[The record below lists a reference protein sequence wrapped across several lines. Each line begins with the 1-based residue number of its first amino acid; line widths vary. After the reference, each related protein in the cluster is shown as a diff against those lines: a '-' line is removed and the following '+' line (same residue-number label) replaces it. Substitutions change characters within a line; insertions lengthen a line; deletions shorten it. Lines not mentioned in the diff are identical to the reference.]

1 MLPRVDLLDR
11 VATGATPWAVSL
23 HMISGRPEV
32 QLLLFAIAAFCAFCL
47 LIGHRTRLFTV
58 LSWLLLLSL
67 QNRNTA
73 ILNAGDVLFRMLLF
87 WSMFLPLGAR
97 GSVDAAMR
105 EPREDGPD
113 EGGHRTWSVPAF
125 CFMAQVSIVYWATAL
140 LKTDPIW
147 TEDRTAVWHALKL
160 DYMALPLATLMRE
173 WPPGLLELVARG
185 TLLLEFWAPFLIW
198 IPVFVGPLRLTA
210 CAVMIALHAGFTAT
224 LQLGL
229 FSYVCG
235 AMWLALLPPA
245 AWDRLFARFRRDPRR
260 LGMTLHYDGDCGF
273 CRRMVLVI
281 RSFFLLPETAVAR
294 AQDDPA
300 IERAM
305 RRRDS
310 WVVTDHEGK
319 QHYKWE
325 ALAYV
330 LSRSPWAG
338 PVGAVL
344 GAAVFRRPGTWLY
357 EQTASR
363 RELMGRLTAWM
374 RPRPARPV
382 ARPLA
387 WAGNAVLLGTLA
399 YVVVWNARGFH
410 TKEIFAA
417 DSTAGGLS
425 AAAAGWMTGSRPGQ
439 APGPDLRWYGRV
451 LRVSQQWSMFA
462 PYPSRSSGW
471 YVVVGTLNDGTQVDL
486 YRHVV
491 LGEKLAQVSW
501 ERPDPIVETFHGTA
515 LAQVHDVPAQER
527 EEGPPPPVL
536 QVPGAPVET
545 GVSPDAAED
554 GGALLQRGEHPGV
567 RAQHG
572 AGEAA
577 PVVLH
582 ALSRRRPVIPAPDR
596 RTRES
601 GTDPAGAA
609 PLVDFD
615 PAQWRDRPRL
625 PLPPPCPLPPRSSPP
640 RLNPSRWRSPPR
652 SFRLS
657 LRSSCRRVNCSSLNA
672 SFSLPSVSSRRVCT
686 CSRDSRRDRRSCSRP
701 SPRDSRCSENSSPPF
716 SA

>member
-1 MLPRVDLLDR
+1 MDSSTSASSSISARLGGWLRRWPERFGLDLRALALFRILLGVILLVDLAARAGDIGVFYTDSGVLPRVDLLDR

-97 GSVDAAMR
+97 ASVDAAMR

-113 EGGHRTWSVPAF
+113 EGGHRTWSVAAF

-173 WPPGLLELVARG
+173 WPPGLLELVTRG

-344 GAAVFRRPGTWLY
+344 GAPVFRRPGTWLY

-501 ERPDPIVETFHGTA
+501 ERPDPIVETFHG
-515 LAQVHDVPAQER
+515 P
-527 EEGPPPPVL
+527 
-536 QVPGAPVET
+536 
-545 GVSPDAAED
+545 
-554 GGALLQRGEHPGV
+554 
-567 RAQHG
+567 
-572 AGEAA
+572 
-577 PVVLH
+577 
-582 ALSRRRPVIPAPDR
+582 
-596 RTRES
+596 
-601 GTDPAGAA
+601 
-609 PLVDFD
+609 
-615 PAQWRDRPRL
+615 
-625 PLPPPCPLPPRSSPP
+625 
-640 RLNPSRWRSPPR
+640 RWRKYMM
-652 SFRLS
+652 S
-657 LRSSCRRVNCSSLNA
+657 LRKSAKKDHRPLFCKYLARQWKREFPLTPLKMVELYFNEESIRAYEPNTAPEKRRLWYYT
-672 SFSLPSVSSRRVCT
+672 P
-686 CSRDSRRDRRSCSRP
+686 
-701 SPRDSRCSENSSPPF
+701 
-716 SA
+716 

>member
-1 MLPRVDLLDR
+1 MDSSTSAPAPTSTKIRGWLRRWPERFGLDLRALALFRILLGVILLVDLAARAGDIGVFYTDSGVLPRVDLLDR
-11 VATGATPWAVSL
+11 VDTSATPWSVSL
-23 HMISGRPEV
+23 HMISGLPGV
-32 QLLLFAIAAFCAFCL
+32 QLALFAVAAFCAFCL

-67 QNRNTA
+67 HNRNPA
-73 ILNAGDVLFRMLLF
+73 VLNAGDVLFRMLLF
-87 WSMFLPLGAR
+87 WSIFLPLGAR

-113 EGGHRTWSVPAF
+113 EGGHRTWSVAAF

-160 DYMALPLATLMRE
+160 DYMALPLATVMRE
-173 WPPGLLELVARG
+173 WPPGLLELATRG

-198 IPVFVGPLRLTA
+198 IPVFVGPLRFTA
-210 CAVMIALHAGFTAT
+210 CAVMLALHAGFTAT

-235 AMWLALLPPA
+235 AMWLALVPPA

-281 RSFFLLPETAVAR
+281 RAFFLLPETAVAR

-319 QHYKWE
+319 RHFKFE

-330 LSRSPWAG
+330 LSRSPWG
-338 PVGAVL
+338 WPLGAVL

-387 WAGNAVLLGTLA
+387 WAGSAVLLATLA
-399 YVVVWNARGFH
+399 YVVLWNARGFH
-410 TKEIFAA
+410 TKEVFAA
-417 DSTAGGLS
+417 DSKAAGLS

-439 APGPDLRWYGRV
+439 APGPDLRWYGRL
-451 LRVSQQWSMFA
+451 LRVSQRWSMFA
-462 PYPSRSSGW
+462 PYPSRNSGW

-491 LGEKLAQVSW
+491 LGEKLAPVSW
-501 ERPDPIVETFHGTA
+501 ERPDPIVRTFHGQRWRKYMMSLRRSA
-515 LAQVHDVPAQER
+515 KKDYRPLFCKYLARQWKREFPLRPLKMVELYFNEER
-527 EEGPPPPVL
+527 
-536 QVPGAPVET
+536 
-545 GVSPDAAED
+545 
-554 GGALLQRGEHPGV
+554 V
-567 RAQHG
+567 RAY
-572 AGEAA
+572 EPNTA
-577 PVVLH
+577 PEK
-582 ALSRRRPVIPAPDR
+582 RRLWYYTP
-596 RTRES
+596 
-601 GTDPAGAA
+601 
-609 PLVDFD
+609 
-615 PAQWRDRPRL
+615 
-625 PLPPPCPLPPRSSPP
+625 
-640 RLNPSRWRSPPR
+640 
-652 SFRLS
+652 
-657 LRSSCRRVNCSSLNA
+657 
-672 SFSLPSVSSRRVCT
+672 
-686 CSRDSRRDRRSCSRP
+686 
-701 SPRDSRCSENSSPPF
+701 
-716 SA
+716 

>member
-1 MLPRVDLLDR
+1 
-11 VATGATPWAVSL
+11 
-23 HMISGRPEV
+23 
-32 QLLLFAIAAFCAFCL
+32 
-47 LIGHRTRLFTV
+47 
-58 LSWLLLLSL
+58 
-67 QNRNTA
+67 
-73 ILNAGDVLFRMLLF
+73 
-87 WSMFLPLGAR
+87 
-97 GSVDAAMR
+97 MR
-105 EPREDGPD
+105 EPREGETD
-113 EGGHRTWSVPAF
+113 EGGHRTWSVAAF

-173 WPPGLLELVARG
+173 WPPGLLELVTRG
-185 TLLLEFWAPFLIW
+185 TLLLEFLAPFLLW
-198 IPVFVGPLRLTA
+198 IPVFVGPLRFTA
-210 CAVMIALHAGFTAT
+210 CAVMLALHAGFTAT

-235 AMWLALLPPA
+235 AMWLALVPPA

-281 RSFFLLPETAVAR
+281 RAFFLLPETAIAK

-319 QHYKWE
+319 QHCKFE

-330 LSRSPWAG
+330 LSRSPWG
-338 PVGAVL
+338 WPLGAVL

-363 RELMGRLTAWM
+363 RELMGRLTGWM
-374 RPRPARPV
+374 RPRPARPM

-387 WAGNAVLLGTLA
+387 WAGKAVLLGTLA
-399 YVVVWNARGFH
+399 YVVLWNARGFH

-417 DSTAGGLS
+417 DSTAAGLT

-439 APGPDLRWYGRV
+439 APGPDLRWYGRL
-451 LRVSQQWSMFA
+451 LRVSQRWSMFA
-462 PYPSRSSGW
+462 PYPSLNSGW
-471 YVVVGTLNDGTQVDL
+471 YVVVGTMTDGTQVDL

-491 LGEKLAQVSW
+491 LGEKLAEVSW
-501 ERPDPIVETFHGTA
+501 ERPDPIVQTFHGQRWRKYMMSLRKSA
-515 LAQVHDVPAQER
+515 KKGYRPLFCKYLARQWKREFPLTPLKMVELYFNEER
-527 EEGPPPPVL
+527 
-536 QVPGAPVET
+536 VEAYKPNS
-545 GVSPDAAED
+545 SPKK
-554 GGALLQRGEHPGV
+554 R
-567 RAQHG
+567 R
-572 AGEAA
+572 

-582 ALSRRRPVIPAPDR
+582 TLSGRPAIPVPDG
-596 RTRES
+596 RTRTS
-601 GTDPAGAA
+601 GTDPAGPA
-609 PLVDFD
+609 PLVPCRSRQWFD
-615 PAQWRDRPRL
+615 PRL
-625 PLPPPCPLPPRSSPP
+625 PLPPPCPLPPRSPLPSRSSPP
-640 RLNPSRWRSPPR
+640 RLNPSRWWSPPR

-657 LRSSCRRVNCSSLNA
+657 LRSSCSRGELLFAQHFLQLALRLLPQGLPLLPRFAPGPVVPVSDLLAALGVSLQDLIHLRSLVAFEAELPQEGGARFLVPGLRVFRL
-672 SFSLPSVSSRRVCT
+672 
-686 CSRDSRRDRRSCSRP
+686 
-701 SPRDSRCSENSSPPF
+701 
-716 SA
+716 